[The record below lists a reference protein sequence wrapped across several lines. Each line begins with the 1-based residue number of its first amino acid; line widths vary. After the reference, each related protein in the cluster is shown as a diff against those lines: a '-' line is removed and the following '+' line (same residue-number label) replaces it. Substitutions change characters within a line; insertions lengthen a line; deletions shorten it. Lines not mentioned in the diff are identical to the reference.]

1 MLLYCPSAQNARHN
15 ACLAAK
21 PHAGLMCSLGIDLQG
36 LASMLQ
42 CCLLDLTGASAAIA
56 QAAISDALAARTAAK

>member
-36 LASMLQ
+36 LASMLLISTQ
-42 CCLLDLTGASAAIA
+42 RTTYMHVLLRN
-56 QAAISDALAARTAAK
+56 RTQV